1 MSETFYLTS
10 EEVRN
15 EPVLYR
21 ACGLDEIYLLNGYD
35 LEDHDGE
42 QHLSV
47 QKMEELHQ
55 AIGRHLVT
63 HRKGLAPKEIRFLRN
78 TMDLT
83 QAELAARLG
92 NNAQSVARWE
102 KGECEVPGASEKL
115 LRVVF
120 LASLLTD
127 EELDALVCV
136 LDERN
141 WGVKE
146 SVIDTLARW
155 DEARHKAA
163 ATITDLRARI
173 AELEA
178 DKAQWVEIERM
189 QLGISA
195 HTPQST
201 PAHSQALTAAQGLT
215 PPE

>member
-10 EEVRN
+10 EDVRK

-21 ACGLDEIYLLNGYD
+21 ACGLDEIYLVNGYD

-42 QHLSV
+42 QHMSV

-83 QAELAARLG
+83 QAELALRLG

-127 EELDALVCV
+127 EEMAALKEFLNTSLSA
-136 LDERN
+136 LDEM
-141 WGVKE
+141 
-146 SVIDTLARW
+146 
-155 DEARHKAA
+155 DE
-163 ATITDLRARI
+163 
-173 AELEA
+173 
-178 DKAQWVEIERM
+178 
-189 QLGISA
+189 IS
-195 HTPQST
+195 P
-201 PAHSQALTAAQGLT
+201 AQGRFELGDIWFEK
-215 PPE
+215 PDDERELAHAHFIEEQPHD